1 MGGADGTRGSVRV
14 LHFMGPNVL
23 TRWNPE
29 DRLALT
35 IETWVSYCAGRRW
48 EHSYRLAIGGN
59 PVSPPSPPPAR
70 RRWPPHQRA
79 AVAAK
84 KWAAYCAGR
93 AWKRK
98 YLAAL
103 AAPP

>member
-1 MGGADGTRGSVRV
+1 
-14 LHFMGPNVL
+14 
-23 TRWNPE
+23 
-29 DRLALT
+29 
-35 IETWVSYCAGRRW
+35 
-48 EHSYRLAIGGN
+48 LAIGGN